1 MKIDDPNLA
10 KFLMNEIFTNDCYK
24 LKPLI
29 GKPISTIIDIGANNG
44 FFALY
49 ARVLFPSARI
59 ICYEPCPETFAR
71 LTDNVANLNIEC
83 VNIGLGDGT
92 PISMKAN
99 SHTADSGS
107 FVAIAGGDIPTKT
120 FSNLVAGLPINE
132 NTIVKIDCEGGE
144 RFMVKDA
151 DDLNRLAQAGRWMME
166 VHYSQ
171 KLWPNCPDRSFYEAF
186 WVAFEKAYHFKLS
199 GAYKRQ
205 YGLIVADKK

>member
-10 KFLMNEIFTNDCYK
+10 KFLMNEIFVADCYK
-24 LKPLI
+24 LKTLAS
-29 GKPISTIIDIGANNG
+29 KPIHTIIDIGANNG

-49 ARVLFPSARI
+49 ARVLFPKAKI
-59 ICYEPCPETFAR
+59 VCFEPCPETFAR
-71 LTDNVANLNIEC
+71 LKDNVSNLDIEC

-99 SHTADSGS
+99 SHTGDSGS
-107 FVAIAGGDIPTKT
+107 FVGVAGGDIPTKL
-120 FSNLVAGLPINE
+120 FRDLVAGYTLDA

-144 RFMVKDA
+144 RFMVKSEE
-151 DDLNRLAQAGRWMME
+151 DLAVLAKAGRWMME

-171 KLWPNCPDRSFYEAF
+171 KLWPNCPPREFYELFWHAF
-186 WVAFEKAYHFKLS
+186 AAKYSFGMS
-199 GAYKRQ
+199 GAYKRH